1 MAVGHSMCEVQE
13 HARIALHGAAHIAQQ
28 DEGSWLG
35 AMATGRKRD
44 DFAARPQASY
54 QGTPDVDTRSS
65 ATNPSTSPA
74 LARNPVEPFESK
86 AGARHLLRRELGEV
100 FVSQATE
107 ITPGLHYTLVS
118 LLLVLF
124 A

>member
-28 DEGSWLG
+28 DERSWFI

-65 ATNPSTSPA
+65 ATNPSASPA

-100 FVSQATE
+100 LGSQATE
-107 ITPGLHYTLVS
+107 ITPGLQS
-118 LLLVLF
+118 SCGGVLMLCC
-124 A
+124 